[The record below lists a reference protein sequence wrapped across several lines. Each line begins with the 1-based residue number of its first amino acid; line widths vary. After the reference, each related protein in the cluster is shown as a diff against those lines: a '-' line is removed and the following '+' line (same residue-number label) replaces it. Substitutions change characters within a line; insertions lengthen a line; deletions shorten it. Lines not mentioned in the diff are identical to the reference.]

1 VFSIMVNN
9 VAHAGLH
16 AEIVAAVDEVAV
28 ALCAAADQA
37 QQQGGP
43 MAAPAAGR
51 SVAAG
56 ASTRPRL

>member
-43 MAAPAAGR
+43 TAAPAAG
-51 SVAAG
+51 SAAAG

>member
-43 MAAPAAGR
+43 IAAPAAG
-51 SVAAG
+51 SAAAG